1 MRFMLQENVM
11 NNDLLLGASRIGKG
25 HVHRVSAP
33 KGRRVECLGG
43 VLWVTQDG
51 DRRDIILEAG
61 DAFDFD
67 RAQGVLISA
76 LQDATYLLLESGAT
90 RERRKPRH

>member
-1 MRFMLQENVM
+1 M

-25 HVHRVSAP
+25 HVRRVAAP
-33 KGRRVECLGG
+33 IGRRVECLSG

-67 RAQGVLISA
+67 RAEGVLISA
-76 LQDATYLLLESGAT
+76 LRDSSYLLLESA
-90 RERRKPRH
+90 RALH

>member
-1 MRFMLQENVM
+1 M

-25 HVHRVSAP
+25 RIHPVARPV
-33 KGRRVECLGG
+33 GRRVECLSG

-67 RAQGVLISA
+67 RPAGVLISA
-76 LQDATYLLLESGAT
+76 LQDSSYLLLDGGA
-90 RERRKPRH
+90 RAHH

>member
-1 MRFMLQENVM
+1 
-11 NNDLLLGASRIGKG
+11 
-25 HVHRVSAP
+25 VSAP